1 MAWLTPKLPLSRN
14 FQTGYKL
21 IKEYKE
27 LVKQNLKNLLMTIP
41 GERMMDPTFGVGL
54 RRYLFENDTPGL
66 HDQIAENIKSQVKK
80 YLSYI
85 NIESVSITTS
95 DGDPYMDMHLL
106 DMTIEYSI
114 IPLALSDT
122 LEITT
127 TIN

>member
-1 MAWLTPKLPLSRN
+1 MTWLSPKLPLNRN
-14 FQTGYKL
+14 YETGYNL
-21 IKEYKE
+21 IKSYKD

-54 RRYLFENDTPGL
+54 RKYLFEQDSLGL
-66 HDQIAENIKSQVKK
+66 HDAIVGDIKKQVSK

-85 NIESVSITTS
+85 SLESIEVHSGDS
-95 DGDPYMDMHLL
+95 DPYMDMHTL
-106 DMTIEYSI
+106 DITVEYRI
-114 IPLALSDT
+114 IPLSLSDT